1 MSEMEWLRIF
11 ANNLAYY
18 LEMHG
23 ISQNELAKR
32 SGLEQGSISRYANAS
47 QMPGIKAVV
56 NIANALGVSVDEL
69 INFDDM
75 IY

>member
-11 ANNLAYY
+11 ASNLTYY
-18 LEMHG
+18 LQMHG
-23 ISQNELAKR
+23 MSQSELAKR
-32 SGLEQGSISRYANAS
+32 AMLEQGSISRYASAS

-69 INFDDM
+69 INFDSM
-75 IY
+75 LY

>member
-11 ANNLAYY
+11 ANNLIYY

-23 ISQNELAKR
+23 ISQSELARR
-32 SGLEQGSISRYANAS
+32 SGLDQASINRYANAS

-69 INFDDM
+69 INFDSM
-75 IY
+75 VY

>member
-1 MSEMEWLRIF
+1 MSEMEWLRTF
-11 ANNLAYY
+11 AGNLAYY
-18 LEMHG
+18 LDLHG

-32 SGLEQGSISRYANAS
+32 SGLEQGSISRYASAS

-56 NIANALGVSVDEL
+56 NIAHALGVSVDEL
-69 INFDDM
+69 TNFDSM

>member
-18 LEMHG
+18 LQMHG
-23 ISQNELAKR
+23 ISQSELAKR
-32 SGLEQGSISRYANAS
+32 AGLEQGSISRYVSAT
-47 QMPGIKAVV
+47 QMPGIKAIV
-56 NIANALGVSVDEL
+56 NISLALGISVDEL

-75 IY
+75 LY

>member
-11 ANNLAYY
+11 ANNLNYY
-18 LEMHG
+18 LETYG
-23 ISQNELAKR
+23 LSQNELAKR
-32 SGLEQGSISRYANAS
+32 SGLEQGSISRYVSAT

-56 NIANALGVSVDEL
+56 NIANALRISVDEL

>member
-11 ANNLAYY
+11 AGNLAYY

-23 ISQNELAKR
+23 ISQNELAR
-32 SGLEQGSISRYANAS
+32 RAGLEQGSISRYANAS

-56 NIANALGVSVDEL
+56 NIAHALGVSVDEL
-69 INFDDM
+69 INFDSM

>member
-1 MSEMEWLRIF
+1 MSEMEWLKIF
-11 ANNLAYY
+11 ANNLVYY

-23 ISQNELAKR
+23 ISQNELARR
-32 SGLEQGSISRYANAS
+32 SGLEQGSISRYASAS

-56 NIANALGVSVDEL
+56 NIANALGITVDEL

>member
-11 ANNLAYY
+11 ANNLRYY
-18 LEMHG
+18 LDTHG

-32 SGLEQGSISRYANAS
+32 ACLEQGSISRYVSAT
-47 QMPGIKAVV
+47 QMPGIKAAI
-56 NIANALGVSVDEL
+56 NIANALGVTVDEL

>member
-1 MSEMEWLRIF
+1 MSEMEWLQIF
-11 ANNLAYY
+11 ANNLNYY
-18 LEMHG
+18 LETYG
-23 ISQNELAKR
+23 LSQNELAKR
-32 SGLEQGSISRYANAS
+32 AGLEQGSISRYVSAI

-56 NIANALGVSVDEL
+56 NIANALRISVDEL

>member
-1 MSEMEWLRIF
+1 MSEMEWLQIF
-11 ANNLAYY
+11 ANNLVYY

-23 ISQNELAKR
+23 ISQNELARR
-32 SGLEQGSISRYANAS
+32 SGLEQGSISRYMSAT

-56 NIANALGVSVDEL
+56 NISNALGINVDEL
-69 INFDDM
+69 INFDSM

>member
-11 ANNLAYY
+11 ANNLMYY
-18 LEMHG
+18 LQMHG
-23 ISQNELAKR
+23 ISQNELARR

-56 NIANALGVSVDEL
+56 NIANALGITVDEL

>member
-11 ANNLAYY
+11 ANNLVYY
-18 LEMHG
+18 LQMYG

-32 SGLEQGSISRYANAS
+32 SRLEQGSISRYVSAQ

>member
-11 ANNLAYY
+11 ANNLNYY
-18 LEMHG
+18 LEAYG
-23 ISQNELAKR
+23 LSQNELAKR
-32 SGLEQGSISRYANAS
+32 AGLEQGSISRYVSAT

-56 NIANALGVSVDEL
+56 NIANALRISVDEL

>member
-11 ANNLAYY
+11 ASNLAYY

-32 SGLEQGSISRYANAS
+32 SGLEQGSISRYVSAS
-47 QMPGIKAVV
+47 QMPGIKAAV

-69 INFDDM
+69 INFDEM

>member
-11 ANNLAYY
+11 ASNLTYY

-23 ISQNELAKR
+23 ISQSELARR
-32 SGLEQGSISRYANAS
+32 SGLDQASISRYSNAT
-47 QMPGIKAVV
+47 QMPGIKAIV

>member
-11 ANNLAYY
+11 ANNLIYY
-18 LEMHG
+18 LETHG
-23 ISQNELAKR
+23 MSQNELARR
-32 SGLEQGSISRYANAS
+32 SGLEQGSISRYAAAL

-56 NIANALGVSVDEL
+56 NIALALGVTVDEL

>member
-11 ANNLAYY
+11 AGNLGYY
-18 LEMHG
+18 LDMHG

-32 SGLEQGSISRYANAS
+32 SGLEQGSISRYMSAS

-56 NIANALGVSVDEL
+56 NIAHALGVSVDEL
-69 INFDDM
+69 INFDSM